1 MHEPIP
7 VTVLTG
13 FLGAGKTTLLRHML
27 QAEHGLKLAVIENE
41 FSETPIDGQ
50 LLGDKPVELLTL
62 ANGCVC
68 CSIHVEL
75 EKALFLL
82 LDKLDAGELA
92 FDRLVIECTGLADPA
107 PVAQTFFADE
117 ELAQRY
123 VLDGIVTLVDAV
135 NAERHLQE
143 AIAQAQVGFADRILL
158 SKTDLAEPEQVEA
171 LRQRLVRIN
180 RRAPLRVVE
189 HGRIDLAEL
198 LDIRGFNLNADIA
211 PAPLLRPLAP
221 VGQSADRIRTLV
233 LSSDQP
239 LDMTRL
245 SAFMEDLLERH
256 GNSLLRYKGVLD
268 VAGDER
274 RLVFQGVLRLYGFDW
289 DEPWG
294 EGETRQ
300 SVLVFIGDNLPEDEI
315 RAGFAALAPLS
326 RRERE
331 KSKKPGECRAF
342 SCSADAYLPYTG
354 SLAQM
359 ALTFSRTAST
369 TDSSPMFCRMSQIQ
383 PASSRH
389 SVSPKPRVVT
399 AGVPMRRPEVTN
411 GERGSFG
418 TLFLFTVM

>member
-1 MHEPIP
+1 MYPSPIP

-41 FSETPIDGQ
+41 FSDTPIDGQ

-75 EKALFLL
+75 EKALYLL

-143 AIAQAQVGFADRILL
+143 TIAQAQVGFADRILL
-158 SKTDLAEPEQVEA
+158 SKTDLASAEQVEA
-171 LRQRLVRIN
+171 LSQRLQRIN
-180 RRAPLRVVE
+180 RRAPIRVVE

-198 LDIRGFNLNADIA
+198 LDIRGFNLNADIG
-211 PAPLLRPLAP
+211 PALTLRPLTPAGSTP
-221 VGQSADRIRTLV
+221 DRIATLV
-233 LSSDQP
+233 LKSEQA
-239 LDMTRL
+239 LDIDKL
-245 SAFMEDLLERH
+245 SAFMERLLEEH

-268 VAGDER
+268 VAGEPR
-274 RLVFQGVLRLYGFDW
+274 RMVFQGVLRLYGFDFDSEW
-289 DEPWG
+289 GTDEKR
-294 EGETRQ
+294 E
-300 SVLVFIGDNLPEDEI
+300 SVIVFIGDNLPEAEI
-315 RAGFAALAPLS
+315 RQGFI
-326 RRERE
+326 
-331 KSKKPGECRAF
+331 K
-342 SCSADAYLPYTG
+342 
-354 SLAQM
+354 
-359 ALTFSRTAST
+359 
-369 TDSSPMFCRMSQIQ
+369 IV
-383 PASSRH
+383 
-389 SVSPKPRVVT
+389 SV
-399 AGVPMRRPEVTN
+399 
-411 GERGSFG
+411 
-418 TLFLFTVM
+418 

>member
-143 AIAQAQVGFADRILL
+143 TIAQAQVGFADRILL
-158 SKTDLAEPEQVEA
+158 SKTDLASAEQVEA
-171 LRQRLVRIN
+171 LRQRLQRIN
-180 RRAPLRVVE
+180 RRAPIRVVE

-198 LDIRGFNLNADIA
+198 LDIRGFNLNADIG
-211 PAPLLRPLAP
+211 PALTLRPLAP
-221 VGQSADRIRTLV
+221 AGKTPDRIATLV
-233 LSSDQP
+233 LKSERA
-239 LDMTRL
+239 LDLDRL
-245 SAFMEDLLERH
+245 SAFMEGLLEQH
-256 GNSLLRYKGVLD
+256 GNSLLRYKGVLS

-274 RLVFQGVLRLYGFDW
+274 RLVFQGVLGLYGFDW
-289 DEPWG
+289 DEPWAADQPR
-294 EGETRQ
+294 E

-315 RAGFAALAPLS
+315 RQGFA
-326 RRERE
+326 EVE
-331 KSKKPGECRAF
+331 QVGGE
-342 SCSADAYLPYTG
+342 S
-354 SLAQM
+354 
-359 ALTFSRTAST
+359 
-369 TDSSPMFCRMSQIQ
+369 
-383 PASSRH
+383 
-389 SVSPKPRVVT
+389 
-399 AGVPMRRPEVTN
+399 
-411 GERGSFG
+411 
-418 TLFLFTVM
+418 